1 MKLVTKALFGAGVMG
16 LAAGVIWQAIPTVE
30 ASDHGDPAMRV
41 GPAPQG
47 ADTASDIGD
56 VYAWHS
62 GSGTDA
68 KLTAIMTFDGAKA
81 PAAGQAVT
89 CDRDVLYRIHLESG
103 ATTFAVEAR
112 FGLDDAGN
120 CFVQIKNAPG
130 AGAGSIEGP
139 TGRAFTRKGIKV
151 FAGLV
156 DDPFFFDQ
164 QGYNES
170 IQMNEIRMTNDRDF
184 YAGTNT
190 SAIAIEVPLSA
201 VSTGGASIR
210 VYATTARTGA

>member
-1 MKLVTKALFGAGVMG
+1 MKLVTKALLGAGVVG
-16 LAAGVIWQAIPTVE
+16 LAAGVTWRAIPTVE
-30 ASDHGDPAMRV
+30 ASDQGDPPMRI
-41 GPAPQG
+41 GPPG
-47 ADTASDIGD
+47 NDTAADIGD

-68 KLTAIMTFDGAKA
+68 KLTAIVTFDSKKA
-81 PAAGQAVT
+81 PAAGQKIT
-89 CDRDVLYRIHLESG
+89 CDRNVLYRIHLESG

-112 FGLDDAGN
+112 FGLDDANN

-130 AGAGSIEGP
+130 AGTSVIEGP
-139 TGRAFTRKGIKV
+139 TGRAFTRKGVKV

-164 QGYNES
+164 VGYEQT
-170 IQMNEIRMTNDRDF
+170 IQMGTLRMTNDRDDF
-184 YAGTNT
+184 AGRNA

-201 VSTGGASIR
+201 ISSGGASIR
-210 VYATTARTGA
+210 VYSTSARTGG

>member
-1 MKLVTKALFGAGVMG
+1 MKLVTKALLGAGVMG

-30 ASDHGDPAMRV
+30 ASDHGDPPTRV
-41 GPAPQG
+41 GAPG
-47 ADTASDIGD
+47 NDTASDIGD

-68 KLTAIMTFDGAKA
+68 KLTAIVTFDGAKA
-81 PAAGQAVT
+81 PAAGQKVT

-112 FGLDDAGN
+112 FGEDDQGN
-120 CFVQIKNAPG
+120 CFVQVKNAPG
-130 AGAGSIEGP
+130 AGTNVLQGP
-139 TGRAFTRKGIKV
+139 TGRAFTRSGIKL

-156 DDPFFFDQ
+156 DDPFFFDEL
-164 QGYNES
+164 GYTQS
-170 IQMNEIRMTNDRDF
+170 FTDSRIRMIDDRDF
-184 YAGTNT
+184 YAGKNA

-201 VSTGGASIR
+201 VSTGGASVR
-210 VYATTARTGA
+210 VYATTARTEI